1 MTDNDADSRPSW
13 RDALKIWGPAL
24 VVTLVGFALALRY
37 MGAPPPD
44 EVVIAT
50 GVPDGGYAA
59 MGEVLAQALRKAG
72 IEPRVLATNGS
83 EENLELLRTGGADI
97 GLVQGGLA
105 RPEEPDL
112 AGIASLYLEP
122 LWVFARQPL
131 QRIDELRG
139 MRVELGAEGSGTRR
153 LATELLD
160 RAGVALD
167 PADVASNDPP
177 QALEALATGA
187 ADAMLIVSSP
197 RSQTVRGLLET
208 EAPVEPA
215 SLARA
220 RGIARNLTFLEP
232 IRIEAGAI
240 DLAADLPKA
249 PLDTVAAAATLV
261 GRQELHPAVVALL
274 IEALGPHCAGRGVI
288 EDEGAFPSVA
298 LLDVPAS
305 LAARRAFERGPSFLF
320 RVLPFQVAAAVDRL
334 KILLLPLVT
343 LLFPLLRIAPP
354 VYRWRIRRRILRWY
368 KRVNDLEKRLR
379 ERHATAEERADA
391 TADLDRFDSELVS
404 VKVPLSYADE
414 LYDLRLHLRMVRADL
429 SEGRGRWATAIRRST
444 TVRVRDQSAPSR
456 SADAT

>member
-1 MTDNDADSRPSW
+1 MIDTDADSHTSR

-37 MGAPPPD
+37 MGAPPPN

-50 GVPDGGYAA
+50 GVPGGGYAA
-59 MGEVLAQALRKAG
+59 MGDVLAQALREAG

-122 LWVFARQPL
+122 LWVFTRRPL
-131 QRIDELRG
+131 TRIDELRG

-167 PADVASNDPP
+167 PADVASSDPP
-177 QALEALATGA
+177 EALEALASGA
-187 ADAMLIVSSP
+187 ADAMLLVSSA
-197 RSQTVRGLLET
+197 RSQTVRSLLEA
-208 EAPVEPA
+208 EAPVQAA

-220 RGIARNLTFLEP
+220 RGIARNLTFLDP
-232 IRIEAGAI
+232 VRIEAGAI
-240 DLAADLPKA
+240 DLAADLPSA

-261 GRQELHPAVVALL
+261 GHQELHPAVVALL
-274 IEALGPHCAGRGVI
+274 IEALVPQCAVRGVI

-298 LLDVPAS
+298 LLDVPPS
-305 LAARRAFERGPSFLF
+305 LAARRTFERGPSFLF

-354 VYRWRIRRRILRWY
+354 LYRWRVRRRILRWY
-368 KRVNDLEKRLR
+368 KRINDLEKRLR
-379 ERHATAEERADA
+379 ERPATQEERTDA
-391 TADLDRFDSELVS
+391 AADLDRFDSELAT
-404 VKVPLSYADE
+404 VKVPLGYADE

-429 SEGRGRWATAIRRST
+429 SEGRGRWAKAKT
-444 TVRVRDQSAPSR
+444 
-456 SADAT
+456 